1 MQTPSTSQVPVRTPV
16 AVAEREALE
25 LAATMSVGRLALGHD
40 NELVV
45 IPVNFLLDARDVLFR
60 TAEGSGLLAAARQNV
75 PAVLEVDDLVNWSRS
90 GWSVLIRGRLTEV
103 TDPDQVQQV
112 LSSELSPWAGGER
125 DHVLRLVTVQIT
137 GRRIEPGPGALTVLH
152 L

>member
-1 MQTPSTSQVPVRTPV
+1 MQTPLTSQIPVRAPV

-25 LAATMSVGRLALGHD
+25 LAATMPVGRLAHGQADQL
-40 NELVV
+40 LV
-45 IPVNFLLDARDVLFR
+45 IPVNFLLDDRDVLLR
-60 TAEGSGLLAAARQNV
+60 TAGGSGLLAAARQNA

-103 TDPDQVQQV
+103 TDPDEVQRV
-112 LSSELSPWAGGER
+112 LSSKLSPWAGGER
-125 DHVLRLVTVQIT
+125 EHVVRLIGEQVT
-137 GRRIEPGPGALTVLH
+137 GRRIEPGPGGITVLH